1 MLPCSVLSFTC
12 EEVLKLA
19 TIYFL
24 LFYNFNMDSPVLKE
38 FFYTILKHAST
49 SIIVKTFVFGK
60 KKFRQTVLNFK
71 FVD

>member
-38 FFYTILKHAST
+38 FFYTILKHAS
-49 SIIVKTFVFGK
+49 IIMKTFVFGK
-60 KKFRQTVLNFK
+60 KKFRQTVLHFK

>member
-24 LFYNFNMDSPVLKE
+24 LFYNFNMDSPVLLHNSL
-38 FFYTILKHAST
+38 LKHA

-60 KKFRQTVLNFK
+60 KSSDKQF
-71 FVD
+71 